1 MFLRRISG
9 LSKLAAWF
17 LVIFVSDSIWSS
29 FLLTILGRKL
39 FYSLFVQTVKS
50 LSKRKCPWI
59 LGLLRCI
66 SNHPV
71 HIRRWSPLKLK
82 KQKKRKGKKK
92 QRPRKRQTN
101 KKRKTNTR
109 KAIGYDSFV
118 RHIPL
123 LSVLK
128 VWEWSQTYPS
138 ENVQKRLPFSLLL
151 HLLNKNL
158 NDNYFL
164 YDGLI
169 WF

>member
-82 KQKKRKGKKK
+82 KQKKRKGKKNKGQEKDK
-92 QRPRKRQTN
+92 QTKRGKQIHAKPLVMTYLFATFHCFQFLRFESDL
-101 KKRKTNTR
+101 K
-109 KAIGYDSFV
+109 
-118 RHIPL
+118 HIP
-123 LSVLK
+123 
-128 VWEWSQTYPS
+128 
-138 ENVQKRLPFSLLL
+138 QKMYR
-151 HLLNKNL
+151 
-158 NDNYFL
+158 NDCLFL
-164 YDGLI
+164 FCCIY
-169 WF
+169 

>member
-82 KQKKRKGKKK
+82 KKKKRKGKKK
-92 QRPRKRQTN
+92 KGQEKDKQTKRGKQIHA
-101 KKRKTNTR
+101 K
-109 KAIGYDSFV
+109 
-118 RHIPL
+118 PL
-123 LSVLK
+123 VMTHLFATFHCFQFLRFESDLK
-128 VWEWSQTYPS
+128 HVP
-138 ENVQKRLPFSLLL
+138 QKMYR
-151 HLLNKNL
+151 
-158 NDNYFL
+158 NDWLFL
-164 YDGLI
+164 FCCIY
-169 WF
+169 